1 MNGQS
6 AGRRK
11 PPQRPHGKH
20 PERVKI
26 QSTPFKYRE
35 TGGTKDIKDDKYT
48 ASWFR
53 KIDKL
58 PWENEGDSQGADRVV
73 IIYSRR
79 VSRPKNPTRVLSI
92 RWTAP
97 EDIPAGT
104 VVAVPCPANLYDC
117 TTWQDYVDPS
127 EYEYYGYCYSRHET
141 ATETKTVLAQS
152 GSTAVQN
159 FAFDGME
166 DVE

>member
-1 MNGQS
+1 M
-6 AGRRK
+6 
-11 PPQRPHGKH
+11 
-20 PERVKI
+20 
-26 QSTPFKYRE
+26 
-35 TGGTKDIKDDKYT
+35 
-48 ASWFR
+48 
-53 KIDKL
+53 